1 MSDPHRPPIQD
12 FLQQLEGVAPA
23 ATDEASQALVNQWLS
38 EHPQGAHALVQ
49 RAMGLQAELRAT
61 RQELQRVERAR
72 LMGQPVMPS
81 QEQLRLQS
89 QAWGRLLGTSSAS
102 AQARRQARAQEG
114 AGAPRTRTFED
125 VGARFMADHVGKMW
139 ALLAVLTVVVVLVK
153 ERIV

>member
-1 MSDPHRPPIQD
+1 MSDPQRPPIHD
-12 FLQQLEGVAPA
+12 FLQQLEVSTPMPG
-23 ATDEASQALVNQWLS
+23 DEAARSHVQQWLS
-38 EHPQGAHALVQ
+38 EHPDGAHALAQ

-102 AQARRQARAQEG
+102 AQARRQAQVQEG

-125 VGARFMADHVGKMW
+125 IGARFMADHVGKMW
-139 ALLAVLTVVVVLVK
+139 AFLAVLTLVVVLVK